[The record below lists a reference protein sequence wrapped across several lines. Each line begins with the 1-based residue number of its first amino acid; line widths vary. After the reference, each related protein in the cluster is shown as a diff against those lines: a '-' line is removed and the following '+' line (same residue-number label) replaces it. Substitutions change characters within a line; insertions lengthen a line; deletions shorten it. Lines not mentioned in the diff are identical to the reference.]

1 MPGGWEKLPSTH
13 YTTSERF
20 KEKAPREGAALQD
33 MGGQKTEGQKPEV
46 QFKAE
51 PPRRSLDHL
60 IVSEVTRTQI
70 LSMVAKIRHHHK
82 LYTEWNLQSLDPY
95 GGRTAINLYGPP
107 GTGKSFCAEAIAAE
121 LKKDIIRVNYAE
133 LESKYVGET
142 SKNITSAFT
151 HAKAANAVLFFDEA
165 DSILGRRLTN
175 VTQSADYSVNISRS
189 VMLLELDRFEG
200 TTIFATNLFRNYD
213 GAFIR
218 RILGHIEMPLPDL
231 DCRRRLWN
239 LHLLP
244 TIPGACILDPLYLAE
259 QSDGLAGGDILNVVI
274 LAASNAV
281 VRPEDQQTVTLKD
294 VSDALSIT
302 RKARDE
308 SGQEPVRASRTATT
322 AEVPI
327 INAPADIQQAVQER
341 QNTAGAA

>member
-1 MPGGWEKLPSTH
+1 MSNRWEKLPPTH
-13 YTTSERF
+13 YTTPERF
-20 KEKAPREGAALQD
+20 KEKASQREVELQD
-33 MGGQKTEGQKPEV
+33 MGSQKTET

-51 PPRRSLDHL
+51 PPRRNLDQL
-60 IVSEVTRTQI
+60 IVSEVTRTHI
-70 LSMVAKIRHHHK
+70 LSMVAKIRYHQK
-82 LYTEWNLQSLDPY
+82 LYQEWNLQSLDPY

-142 SKNITSAFT
+142 SKNITAAFAS
-151 HAKAANAVLFFDEA
+151 AKAAKAVLFFDEA

-231 DCRRRLWN
+231 DCRRRLWE

-244 TIPGACILDPLYLAE
+244 TIPGAQMLDPLDLAE
-259 QSDGLAGGDILNVVI
+259 QSEGLAGGDILNVVI

-281 VRPEDQQTVTLKD
+281 ARSEDQHIVTLKD
-294 VSDALSIT
+294 VTDALSIT
-302 RKARDE
+302 RKAREE
-308 SGQEPVRASRTATT
+308 SGQEPAHTTRTVTT
-322 AEVPI
+322 TTVPI
-327 INAPADIQQAVQER
+327 TQAPPEVQQAAQER
-341 QNTAGAA
+341 EDAAGEA

>member
-1 MPGGWEKLPSTH
+1 MSNSWEKLSPTH

-20 KEKAPREGAALQD
+20 KEKASQREMALQD
-33 MGGQKTEGQKPEV
+33 MGSQKTEA

-51 PPRRSLDHL
+51 PPRRSLDKL

-70 LSMVAKIRHHHK
+70 LSMVAKIHHHQK
-82 LYTEWNLQSLDPY
+82 LYREWNLQSLDPY

-142 SKNITSAFT
+142 SKNITAAFAS
-151 HAKAANAVLFFDEA
+151 AKAANAVLFFDEA

-189 VMLLELDRFEG
+189 VMLLELDRFGG

-213 GAFIR
+213 SAFIR

-231 DCRRRLWN
+231 DCRRRLWE

-244 TIPGACILDPLYLAE
+244 TIPGAQMLDPLYLAE
-259 QSDGLAGGDILNVVI
+259 QSEGLAGGDILNVVI

-281 VRPEDQQTVTLKD
+281 VRPEDQHILTLKD
-294 VSDALSIT
+294 VTDALSIT

-308 SGQEPVRASRTATT
+308 SGQEPVHPARTVTT
-322 AEVPI
+322 TEVPVTQ
-327 INAPADIQQAVQER
+327 APPEIQQAAQER
-341 QNTAGAA
+341 ENAVSEA